1 MSGRNRQPAI
11 QIVAGRGRGVLQ
23 PLRWRMAS
31 VVDERFSLHRPPQV
45 VATDRRDELQTN
57 HDRHRSTTVRI
68 ANVQGGY
75 RQTTSQQPDRRQL
88 HTVLPLPIPY
98 KSAERRRLPRV
109 QSVSFD
115 HRVTVYPADDYD
127 RTATCLIDHMR
138 FRRRIQQTELILAPI
153 LTEKHRAVVRMRTM
167 TI

>member
-23 PLRWRMAS
+23 PLRWRMARIG
-31 VVDERFSLHRPPQV
+31 DETFSLHRPPQM
-45 VATDRRDELQTN
+45 VATDWQDQLQT
-57 HDRHRSTTVRI
+57 HQDRHRPTTVQM

-88 HTVLPLPIPY
+88 HTVLSLPRPY
-98 KSAERRRLPRV
+98 KSAEHRRLPRV
-109 QSVSFD
+109 QSVSFN
-115 HRVTVYPADDYD
+115 HHVTVYPADDYNRTGTWLID
-127 RTATCLIDHMR
+127 RTR
-138 FRRRIQQTELILAPI
+138 FRRRIQQIELILAPI
-153 LTEKHRAVVRMRTM
+153 LTEEHRTIVRMRTM